1 MVDVTRAKEKYRNN
15 TTAESFIN
23 GLEEYGG
30 GDINDLQEK
39 YAADVVDSMRSSDYS
54 RGVANFINSSDDP
67 DVNVSRLNINDA
79 AWGKPT
85 ATSNWSGK
93 VVRAGGEYSVESN
106 KSSNEWFEAYA
117 DAFTQDN
124 DE

>member
-1 MVDVTRAKEKYRNN
+1 MADVTRAKEKYRKN

-30 GDINDLQEK
+30 ADINELQEE
-39 YAADVVDSMRSSDYS
+39 YAADIVDSMRRAKYS
-54 RGVANFINSSDDP
+54 KGVAKFINSSDDP
-67 DVNVSRLNINDA
+67 DISVSHLNINDA

-93 VVRAGGEYSVESN
+93 VVRAGGEYSIETN
-106 KSSNEWFEAYA
+106 KSSREWFEAYA

-124 DE
+124 DD